1 MRTCPAQSFSERE
14 AVQNTK
20 VATPQFTKSPSMR
33 KMNREAEVSH
43 CRVPPQP
50 SPRPATRVGADMK
63 VDFHAGIGET
73 RRWSLNALEV
83 LSKRMLYYFGILSR
97 WWHFGV
103 LCAFQPT

>member
-1 MRTCPAQSFSERE
+1 
-14 AVQNTK
+14 
-20 VATPQFTKSPSMR
+20 
-33 KMNREAEVSH
+33 
-43 CRVPPQP
+43 
-50 SPRPATRVGADMK
+50 MK

-103 LCAFQPT
+103 LCAFQPTAK